1 MGSRANNL
9 PDRPHRAL
17 RLGATPAH
25 YYGGH
30 APRAGG
36 CPARLPYTP
45 ASLPYTPPQIPPRAR
60 PPHTPPHT
68 PTSLPYT
75 PPPKRC
81 PNPPTLC
88 LTEIL
93 YSNPAIYPL
102 ILHRTFLILF
112 PYKPLESN
120 YQSHQALLEVQQ
132 AKVANRFP
140 SNKGSS
146 KQPSPLI
153 YHMQPPIPRPRLP
166 YSREAS
172 PAPPLPV
179 HE

>member
-36 CPARLPYTP
+36 CPARLPYTR
-45 ASLPYTPPQIPPRAR
+45 PPIPPRAR
-60 PPHTPPHT
+60 PPCT

-81 PNPPTLC
+81 PNPPTLY

-93 YSNPAIYPL
+93 YSKPAICPL
-102 ILHRTFLILF
+102 ILHITFLILF
-112 PYKPLESN
+112 PYMPLESI
-120 YQSHQALLEVQQ
+120 YQFHQALLEVQQ
-132 AKVANRFP
+132 K
-140 SNKGSS
+140 
-146 KQPSPLI
+146 
-153 YHMQPPIPRPRLP
+153 
-166 YSREAS
+166 
-172 PAPPLPV
+172 
-179 HE
+179 

>member
-1 MGSRANNL
+1 MSSRANNL

-25 YYGGH
+25 CYGGH

-60 PPHTPPHT
+60 PPYT

-81 PNPPTLC
+81 PNPPTLY
-88 LTEIL
+88 LAEIS
-93 YSNPAIYPL
+93 YSKPAIHPL
-102 ILHRTFLILF
+102 ILHITFLILF
-112 PYKPLESN
+112 PHILLIQLTIPSGPLGSPE
-120 YQSHQALLEVQQ
+120 
-132 AKVANRFP
+132 KVANRFP
-140 SNKGSS
+140 SNKGSP

-153 YHMQPPIPRPRLP
+153 YHIQPPIPRPRLP

-172 PAPPLPV
+172 LPPPSTRT
-179 HE
+179 

>member
-45 ASLPYTPPQIPPRAR
+45 
-60 PPHTPPHT
+60 
-68 PTSLPYT
+68 TSLPYT
-75 PPPKRC
+75 TA
-81 PNPPTLC
+81 PNTAPSSPTLY

-93 YSNPAIYPL
+93 HSKPAIYPL
-102 ILHRTFLILF
+102 ILHMTFLILF
-112 PYKPLESN
+112 PYMPLDPTTNSI
-120 YQSHQALLEVQQ
+120 
-132 AKVANRFP
+132 RP
-140 SNKGSS
+140 S
-146 KQPSPLI
+146 
-153 YHMQPPIPRPRLP
+153 
-166 YSREAS
+166 
-172 PAPPLPV
+172 
-179 HE
+179 